1 MKEKILYI
9 VLAVS
14 VGINVG
20 LIGIFLFITINR
32 PLRDFQHF
40 DGRRFNKD
48 GRFENIRGFMERVEV
63 LNRPYFDKLEED
75 REKITD
81 ILRSD
86 KPDTSILD
94 SFLREQAKTRY
105 FIDKNLAFSIVNF
118 KGKLNEEEKELLNS
132 FLENRGIPSKM
143 KRIKEIKIIKKEEK

>member
-9 VLAVS
+9 VVAIS

-20 LIGIFLFITINR
+20 LIGIFLFILINR
-32 PLRDFQHF
+32 PFRDFQHF
-40 DGRRFNKD
+40 DGRRFDKD
-48 GRFENIRGFMERVEV
+48 GRFENIRSFMDRVDD

-75 REKITD
+75 REKIRE
-81 ILRSD
+81 ILKSD

-105 FIDKNLAFSIVNF
+105 FIDKNLTFSIVNF
-118 KGKLNEEEKELLNS
+118 KGKLSEDEKELLNS
-132 FLENRGIPSKM
+132 FIENRGMPKKM
-143 KRIKEIKIIKKEEK
+143 MREKKIKIIK